1 MSKLEKARIQEV
13 SADKNETPKGDPM
26 VVQFNPSSLK
36 LKLTNT
42 TAGGRSR
49 TSQSRQHV
57 GAGAT
62 VLTTELI
69 FDTADEGSE
78 YAPISVRSKTRELE
92 KYVLPKKGK
101 EKPPRLRFEWDE
113 LMVAGTVESL
123 DIDFDLFASNGAPLR
138 AKVSLSIK
146 SQEAKYMLG
155 QAGVA
160 MRTTKKASK
169 PGAPAPGKNDS
180 NGSKPGSS
188 GTGGGGSDRSATALE
203 GESPAEFAARQG
215 LDPQAW
221 RALDVDMLDGLSLPT
236 GIEVGFNEAMSF
248 STGLGASV
256 GVSAGIGLSLEAA
269 VGLELSAQ
277 AGASFSAGMSATA
290 AAGFAL
296 SAAGGVEAAVE
307 TVKISRAQGS
317 VQQTQQAFSSHMST
331 QFSASA
337 AVAVTGMESAASSVA
352 AYSVQ
357 QQQGQKRTPLMSHA
371 GSRPGP
377 REKPVSAPP
386 PPRVDARADSYGQGV
401 PLRERYQV
409 DVTQQVVTVYGDKS
423 DKRGAR

>member
-1 MSKLEKARIQEV
+1 MKLEKARIQEV
-13 SADKNETPKGDPM
+13 SADKNETPKGEPM
-26 VVQFNPSSLK
+26 VVQFNPTSLK

-78 YAPISVRSKTRELE
+78 YAPVSVRSKTRELE
-92 KYVLPKKGK
+92 KYVLPKEGT

-155 QAGVA
+155 KAGVA
-160 MRTTKKASK
+160 MRTTEKASK
-169 PGAPAPGKNDS
+169 PGEGEKEE
-180 NGSKPGSS
+180 SKPEGKGSN
-188 GTGGGGSDRSATALE
+188 SDRSATALE

-236 GIEVGFNEAMSF
+236 GIEVGFNKTMSF
-248 STGLGASV
+248 STGIGVSV

-269 VGLELSAQ
+269 LGIDVSAQ
-277 AGASFSAGMSATA
+277 AGVSLSAGMSATTS
-290 AAGFAL
+290 AGFAL
-296 SAAGGVEAAVE
+296 SAAGGVGAALE
-307 TVKISRAQGS
+307 TLKISRAQGAEQQARLAFSSSAAATMTGLESATSSLSSRS
-317 VQQTQQAFSSHMST
+317 VQQT
-331 QFSASA
+331 
-337 AVAVTGMESAASSVA
+337 
-352 AYSVQ
+352 
-357 QQQGQKRTPLMSHA
+357 RTPLTSNA
-371 GSRPGP
+371 GSSPGP
-377 REKPVSAPP
+377 RSKPAAAPP
-386 PPRVDARADSYGQGV
+386 PPRVDSRANSYGQGV
-401 PLRERYQV
+401 PLRQRYHV
-409 DVTQQVVTVYGDKS
+409 DLIQQVVTVYGDKGG
-423 DKRGAR
+423 DR